1 MYRDGQTAE
10 IESLRND
17 VARTE
22 AARSELL
29 RQQDALRAELH
40 RLKEGVEPD
49 ATLGD
54 HTPYRRMQ
62 RVLLALAVVA
72 SIALTLG
79 LQRVLAWAVAD
90 PLLTTQGLRNFGW
103 SVMHGRGAV
112 GIAATG
118 FALVV
123 TMPWVLLPVL
133 GRKGLKGDHRW
144 GWLSAVAG
152 AALFVPTPLMPLAV
166 FALSVLFSRRVR
178 GVYFPTR

>member
-17 VARTE
+17 VARND
-22 AARSELL
+22 AARAELL
-29 RQQDALRAELH
+29 RQQVALRAELH

-49 ATLGD
+49 ATLGR
-54 HTPYRRMQ
+54 HVPYQRMQ
-62 RVLLALAVVA
+62 KVLLALAIVA

-79 LQRVLAWAVAD
+79 LRHVLAWAVAE
-90 PLLTTQGLRNFGW
+90 PLMTMQGVRNFGW
-103 SVMHGRGAV
+103 SVMHGRGV
-112 GIAATG
+112 LGIAATG
-118 FALVV
+118 FALTI

-133 GRKGLKGDHRW
+133 GRRGLTGDHRW

-166 FALSVLFSRRVR
+166 FALSVLFSKRVR
-178 GVYFPTR
+178 AIYFPPR